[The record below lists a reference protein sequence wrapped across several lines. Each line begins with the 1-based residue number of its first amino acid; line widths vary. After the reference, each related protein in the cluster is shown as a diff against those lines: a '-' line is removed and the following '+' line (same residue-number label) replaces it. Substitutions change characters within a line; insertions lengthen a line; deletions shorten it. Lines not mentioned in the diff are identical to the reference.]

1 MELKKFEEL
10 QCSDEIKRAVN
21 DMGFEEMTPIQ
32 QMAIPLIMEGKDVV
46 GQAQTGTGKTAAFGI
61 PILDKVN
68 PDNKNVQALILCPTR
83 ELALQVSEEIA
94 KLAKHKPGIKTT
106 PIYGGQA
113 IDRQINALRRGVQI
127 VIGTPGRVIDHINRK
142 TLKVKDLE
150 MFVLDEADEMLNMGF
165 REDIEII
172 LQSVEH
178 ERQTLLFSATMPKAI
193 LEIINKYQTDPQIV
207 KVLHKELTTPNVEQ
221 LYIEVKEQDKLEV
234 LTRLIDVYNPKL
246 SIIFCNT
253 KKKVDDVTD
262 IIQSRGYSVDKIHG
276 DMKQS
281 VRSNVISK
289 FKRADIEILVATDVA
304 ARGLDIEDVA
314 IVFNYDMPTHEEYYV
329 HRVGRTGRAG
339 KSGTAFTFVTSRD
352 YYLLKSVMNYTKKKI
367 IRHPIPSISDI
378 ESVKTQAFINKLKRT
393 IDEGNL
399 AKYINIIDTMME
411 TEDFQSIEVAAALVK
426 MELELPEK
434 DLLDPVNM
442 KSSNSGRERGNDRG
456 SDRGSKRRK
465 EDGPMV
471 RMFINIGKNKQL
483 LPGDVVKSIAT
494 ETSMSGSNIGHI
506 DIYDNYTFVDIPEQY
521 ADEVLDIMQKGSI
534 KGNNI
539 NIERAQVKKGGTAKS
554 RPRRVR

>member
-1 MELKKFEEL
+1 MELTKFEDL
-10 QCSDEIKRAVN
+10 NCSDDIKRAVK
-21 DMGFEEMTPIQ
+21 DMGFEELTPIQ
-32 QMAIPLIMEGKDVV
+32 QMSIPLIMEGRDIV
-46 GQAQTGTGKTAAFGI
+46 GQAQTGTGKTASFGI
-61 PILDKVN
+61 PILDKVDPN
-68 PDNKNVQALILCPTR
+68 NKNTQALILCPTR

-94 KLAKHKPGIKTT
+94 KLGKYKHGIKTT
-106 PIYGGQA
+106 PIYGGQS
-113 IDRQINALRRGVQI
+113 IDRQINTLKRGVQI

-142 TLKVKDLE
+142 TLKIKDLD
-150 MFVLDEADEMLNMGF
+150 MLILDEADEMLNMGF
-165 REDIEII
+165 REDIETI
-172 LQSVEH
+172 LESVEH

-193 LEIINKYQTDPQIV
+193 LEIINKYQKKPEIL

-262 IIQSRGYSVDKIHG
+262 LVQSRGYSVDKIHG

-289 FKRADIEILVATDVA
+289 FKKGDIEILVATDVA
-304 ARGLDIEDVA
+304 ARGLDIDDVA
-314 IVFNYDMPTHEEYYV
+314 IVFNYDMPSHEEYYV
-329 HRVGRTGRAG
+329 HRIGRTGRAG
-339 KSGTAFTFVTSRD
+339 KSGTAFTLVTPRD

-367 IRHPIPSISDI
+367 NRHPIPSISDI
-378 ESVKTQAFINKLKRT
+378 ESVKTQSFINKLKST
-393 IDEGNL
+393 IGEGNL
-399 AKYINIIDTMME
+399 AKYINILDNMLE
-411 TEDFQSIEVAAALVK
+411 TEDFQSIEVAAALLK

-442 KSSNSGRERGNDRG
+442 KNAPNVRDRG
-456 SDRGSKRRK
+456 SNKRRD
-465 EDGPMV
+465 DGNMV

-483 LPGDVVKSIAT
+483 QPGDVVKSIAS

-506 DIYDNYTFVDIPEQY
+506 DIYENYTFVDIPQQY
-521 ADEVLDIMQKGSI
+521 ADEVIDIMHKGMI
-534 KGNNI
+534 KGNKI
-539 NIERAQVKKGGTAKS
+539 NIERAQAKRGGVNKS
-554 RPRRVR
+554 RPRRTNR